1 MSDTAPRKG
10 TQGKAR
16 QAETDQAAA
25 ETAEQ
30 AEAGQPEAGQPK
42 AGQAQA
48 EQAAARPA
56 KAQAKP
62 DLDEV
67 KRKFRA
73 ALDRKREASTD
84 DGAGNSGRD
93 AGKVHGAHGPAAGR
107 RSFRRKSG

>member
-1 MSDTAPRKG
+1 MSNTAPRKG
-10 TQGKAR
+10 TKGKAG

-25 ETAEQ
+25 KTAEQ
-30 AEAGQPEAGQPK
+30 PEAGQPEAGQP
-42 AGQAQA
+42 
-48 EQAAARPA
+48 ET
-56 KAQAKP
+56 QAKP

-84 DGAGNSGRD
+84 DGAGGSGRD
-93 AGKVHGAHGPAAGR
+93 AGKIHGAHGPAGGR